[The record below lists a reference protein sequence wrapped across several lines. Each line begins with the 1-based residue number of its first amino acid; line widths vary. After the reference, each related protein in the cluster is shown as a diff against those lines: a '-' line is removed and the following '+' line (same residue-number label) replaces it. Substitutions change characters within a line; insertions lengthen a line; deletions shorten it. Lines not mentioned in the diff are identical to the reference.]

1 MEKIIDNL
9 NFAGL
14 KELWNVLISD
24 CTIDEYLNVVDIDN
38 EDN

>member
-24 CTIDEYLNVVDIDN
+24 YTIDEYLNAVDIDN
-38 EDN
+38 EDD